1 MSARRLIDLSHPI
14 TAEMPVFPGDR
25 PVEIVV
31 SDATTSPPASDRRH
45 MNCSRLHTSVH
56 TGTHMDAPF
65 HFVHEGDR
73 IDRVDLDRCVG
84 PALRINLPSTVHEI
98 EVKHLAEW
106 DNKLRVA
113 HRVVFNTGW
122 HHRWGQPNYFT
133 EHPVITGAA
142 AKYLVDHGVVLVG
155 VDTPSVDRAPYDA
168 HLTLLG
174 AGLLIVE
181 NLTNLDDIP
190 GDVFELVAT
199 PLRIT
204 GRDGS
209 PVRAVAIIDH
219 F

>member
-45 MNCSRLHTSVH
+45 MNGSRLHTSVH

-73 IDRVDLDRCVG
+73 IDQVDLDRCVG
-84 PALRINLPSTVHEI
+84 PALRINLPATVREI

-155 VDTPSVDRAPYDA
+155 VDTPSVDRPPYDA

-181 NLTNLDDIP
+181 NLTNLDAIP

>member
-1 MSARRLIDLSHPI
+1 MSARRFIDLSHPI
-14 TAEMPVFPGDR
+14 TSAIPVFPGDA

-31 SDATTSPPASDRRH
+31 TDATSSPPAADRRH

-65 HFVHEGDR
+65 HFIHEGAR
-73 IDRVDLDRCVG
+73 IDQVALDRCVG
-84 PALRINLPSTVHEI
+84 PALRINLPPGIHEI
-98 EVKHLAEW
+98 DVPQLAAW
-106 DNKLRVA
+106 DNKIRVA
-113 HRVVFNTGW
+113 HRVVLNTGW
-122 HHRWGQPNYFT
+122 HHRWGQANYFT
-133 EHPVITGAA
+133 DHPVITGAA

-155 VDTPSVDRAPYDA
+155 VDTPSVDRPPYDA

-181 NLTNLDDIP
+181 NLTNLDAIP
-190 GDVFELVAT
+190 SDVFELVAT
-199 PLRIT
+199 PLRIA

-209 PVRAVAIIDH
+209 PVRALAILDQ